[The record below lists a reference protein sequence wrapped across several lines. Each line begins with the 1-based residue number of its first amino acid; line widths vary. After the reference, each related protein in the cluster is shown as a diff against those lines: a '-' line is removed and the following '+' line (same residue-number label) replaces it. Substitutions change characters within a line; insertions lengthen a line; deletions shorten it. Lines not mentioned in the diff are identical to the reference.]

1 MAFKW
6 FKKKTAPGSEP
17 EGRSEDDHQTPEQRV
32 AEQAGQEAPAPPDI
46 EPTDDP
52 TVDHLPPAAEPDL
65 PPEIATDTPEQ
76 PPLSEMSDP
85 PADTIADEPIK
96 KKTGLFSRLKKGLS
110 KTREILTT
118 DIDELFGSKHRIDD
132 DMLEEL
138 EELLITSDIGVQTA
152 MDLMENITKRA
163 SKISNPEELKAALKA
178 HVLALLEDLPSRP
191 PREEIKPR
199 VIMVVGV
206 NGVGKTTTI
215 GKLAAKATARGERVL
230 IAAADTFRAAAIE
243 QLAIW
248 AERAGADLVKHKA
261 NADPAA
267 VAFDAMEA
275 AVARGIDTVFVVEH
289 FGLWG
294 ARCRG
299 RWPTAF
305 PRHQT
310 KEWSA
315 CWVKNG
321 KYSDTGVGGVGT
333 YLAKR
338 LVHEGYAVTAIEPDS
353 KLIRHI
359 DGYLDARLI
368 QGSAMSIDC
377 WREANAENI
386 DVLIA
391 VTDNDAVNML
401 ASMIA
406 DRFGIPFKI
415 ARVRSMDFDRKD
427 PVLNADD
434 LKIDLVIHPGRAGR
448 PGNCP
453 AGQADGR
460 Q

>member
-275 AVARGIDTVFVVEH
+275 AVARGIDTVFVDTAGRLHTKVNLMEE
-289 FGLWG
+289 LKKIRRTIAKNIPG
-294 ARCRG
+294 APHEILLVLDATTG
-299 RWPTAF
+299 QNALS
-305 PRHQT
+305 QT
-310 KEWSA
+310 KLFNEAMGITGLAMTKLDGTAKGGIVLSI
-315 CWVKNG
+315 CHSMNIPLQFI
-321 KYSDTGVGGVGT
+321 GVG
-333 YLAKR
+333 
-338 LVHEGYAVTAIEPDS
+338 EG
-353 KLIRHI
+353 I
-359 DGYLDARLI
+359 DDLQDFDPE
-368 QGSAMSIDC
+368 QF
-377 WREANAENI
+377 ANA
-386 DVLIA
+386 L
-391 VTDNDAVNML
+391 
-401 ASMIA
+401 
-406 DRFGIPFKI
+406 F
-415 ARVRSMDFDRKD
+415 
-427 PVLNADD
+427 
-434 LKIDLVIHPGRAGR
+434 
-448 PGNCP
+448 
-453 AGQADGR
+453 
-460 Q
+460 

>member
-163 SKISNPEELKAALKA
+163 SKISGGRG
-178 HVLALLEDLPSRP
+178 HLP
-191 PREEIKPR
+191 
-199 VIMVVGV
+199 GQ
-206 NGVGKTTTI
+206 
-215 GKLAAKATARGERVL
+215 TA
-230 IAAADTFRAAAIE
+230 
-243 QLAIW
+243 
-248 AERAGADLVKHKA
+248 
-261 NADPAA
+261 
-267 VAFDAMEA
+267 
-275 AVARGIDTVFVVEH
+275 
-289 FGLWG
+289 
-294 ARCRG
+294 
-299 RWPTAF
+299 
-305 PRHQT
+305 
-310 KEWSA
+310 
-315 CWVKNG
+315 
-321 KYSDTGVGGVGT
+321 
-333 YLAKR
+333 
-338 LVHEGYAVTAIEPDS
+338 
-353 KLIRHI
+353 
-359 DGYLDARLI
+359 
-368 QGSAMSIDC
+368 GS
-377 WREANAENI
+377 
-386 DVLIA
+386 
-391 VTDNDAVNML
+391 
-401 ASMIA
+401 
-406 DRFGIPFKI
+406 
-415 ARVRSMDFDRKD
+415 
-427 PVLNADD
+427 
-434 LKIDLVIHPGRAGR
+434 
-448 PGNCP
+448 
-453 AGQADGR
+453 
-460 Q
+460 

>member
-275 AVARGIDTVFVVEH
+275 AVARGIDTVFVDTAGRLHTKVNLMEE
-289 FGLWG
+289 LKKIRRTIAKNIPG
-294 ARCRG
+294 APHEILLVLDATTG
-299 RWPTAF
+299 QNALS
-305 PRHQT
+305 QT
-310 KEWSA
+310 KLFNEAMGITGLAMTKLDGTAKGGIVLSI
-315 CWVKNG
+315 CHSLNIPLQFI
-321 KYSDTGVGGVGT
+321 GVG
-333 YLAKR
+333 
-338 LVHEGYAVTAIEPDS
+338 EG
-353 KLIRHI
+353 I
-359 DGYLDARLI
+359 DDLQDFDPE
-368 QGSAMSIDC
+368 QF
-377 WREANAENI
+377 ANA
-386 DVLIA
+386 L
-391 VTDNDAVNML
+391 
-401 ASMIA
+401 
-406 DRFGIPFKI
+406 F
-415 ARVRSMDFDRKD
+415 
-427 PVLNADD
+427 
-434 LKIDLVIHPGRAGR
+434 
-448 PGNCP
+448 
-453 AGQADGR
+453 
-460 Q
+460 

>member
-52 TVDHLPPAAEPDL
+52 TADHLPPAAEPDL

-275 AVARGIDTVFVVEH
+275 AVARGIDTVFVDTAGRLHTKVNLMEE
-289 FGLWG
+289 LKKIRRTIAKNIPG
-294 ARCRG
+294 APHEILLVLDATTG
-299 RWPTAF
+299 QNALS
-305 PRHQT
+305 QT
-310 KEWSA
+310 KLFNEAMGITGLAMTKLDGTAKGGIVLSI
-315 CWVKNG
+315 CHSLNIPLQFI
-321 KYSDTGVGGVGT
+321 GVG
-333 YLAKR
+333 
-338 LVHEGYAVTAIEPDS
+338 EG
-353 KLIRHI
+353 I
-359 DGYLDARLI
+359 DDLQDFDPE
-368 QGSAMSIDC
+368 QF
-377 WREANAENI
+377 ANA
-386 DVLIA
+386 L
-391 VTDNDAVNML
+391 
-401 ASMIA
+401 
-406 DRFGIPFKI
+406 F
-415 ARVRSMDFDRKD
+415 
-427 PVLNADD
+427 
-434 LKIDLVIHPGRAGR
+434 
-448 PGNCP
+448 
-453 AGQADGR
+453 
-460 Q
+460 